1 MSQTRLFVQT
11 DERTAERLLDLF
23 EIQFEDDGFA
33 IATNELCE
41 ETKIWH
47 ASVYVTHED
56 TAFAVPRIQNL
67 LQEQKLDLA
76 VQTEILPD
84 IDWVAKSLEGLK
96 PVEVTRFFIH
106 GSHDQDLVKP
116 HHLPIKIDAAQAFG
130 TGHHGTT
137 SGCLEMIYDVSKH
150 AHQGLRANAP
160 ILDLGTGSGVL
171 AIAAAKL
178 SYAQVL
184 ATDIDPIATR
194 TAKANAQINQAHHL
208 IDFETTNGLNSPIFA
223 KTGPFGLVIANILAR
238 PLMTMAP
245 KICDHLKKDGT
256 LILSGILKDQ
266 RWKVLSAFN
275 GQGLSHHKT
284 IWRDGWVT
292 MILKNKRY

>member
-11 DERTAERLLDLF
+11 NEPTAERLLDLF
-23 EIQFEDDGFA
+23 EMHFEEDGFA
-33 IATNELCE
+33 IATNEVCE
-41 ETKIWH
+41 ETKTWH
-47 ASVYVTHED
+47 ASVYVMNDE
-56 TAFAVPRIQNL
+56 AERVAPRLTQLIQA
-67 LQEQKLDLA
+67 QQLDLQ
-76 VQTEILPD
+76 VQTEVLPD

-106 GSHDQDLVKP
+106 GSHDQNLVKP

-137 SGCLEMIYDVSKH
+137 SGCLEMIYDVCKR
-150 AHQGLRANAP
+150 AHQGLRAQEP

-178 SYAQVL
+178 SHARIL
-184 ATDIDPIATR
+184 ATDIDPIATH
-194 TAKANAQINQAHHL
+194 TAKANAQINQAAHL
-208 IDFETTNGLNSPIFA
+208 VDFKTINGLNSPIFA
-223 KTGPFGLVIANILAR
+223 QRGPFGLIIANILAK

-245 KICDHLKKDGT
+245 KITEHLMPDGT
-256 LILSGILKDQ
+256 LILSGILKEQ

-275 GQGLSHHKT
+275 RQGLSHQKT

-292 MILKNKRY
+292 MILRK